1 METNE
6 DVPIKNKQGLF
17 IQSLLYQRC
26 QLSSIA
32 FGGSIQRYAGEWEN
46 FMVKTREGF
55 RNALIRHCWYWEAGD
70 TVSYAIFWGRLIDF
84 LWMALSLRLRAH
96 DRKTGSCW
104 LAMSWLVWANFCS
117 GCGVVFRQNATEV
130 PVQGFI
136 FICGL
141 AIWIFS
147 LSELSS
153 NSHIKVMNN
162 TELYLSSVILE
173 HNDS

>member
-1 METNE
+1 METNK
-6 DVPIKNKQGLF
+6 DDPNKNKQGLF
-17 IQSLLYQRC
+17 IQSFLYQRC

-70 TVSYAIFWGRLIDF
+70 TVSYVIFWGRLINF
-84 LWMALSLRLRAH
+84 IWMALRSRAL

-117 GCGVVFRQNATEV
+117 GCGVVFQQNAIEV
-130 PVQGFI
+130 LVQGFI
-136 FICGL
+136 FTCGL

-147 LSELSS
+147 LSELSG

-162 TELYLSSVILE
+162 IEFYLSPVILE
-173 HNDS
+173 YNDS